1 MKPPL
6 FWLNPPETPGIAAGV
21 LWPLSCVWSVLDNRR
36 WTRGAHQR
44 LPVPVVCVGNINMG
58 GTGKTPT
65 VIEVVTRL
73 IDLGKTPHIVSRGY
87 GGTLQGPVQV
97 RERGHLADEV
107 GDEPLLLA
115 AFAPCWVSK
124 DRGAGAEAAVAAGA
138 DVIVLDDG
146 MQNPS
151 LAVDLTILVTDA
163 QIGFGNQR
171 VFPAGPLRQTVE
183 AGLNRADLVLA
194 IGTPANRKKFFAG
207 LNLPADLPAVEGAL
221 EPLETG
227 MDWQGLRALAF
238 AGIGRPEKFFDTL
251 RSLGAD
257 IVATHSFADHQ
268 KLAPSMLRRM
278 EGEADTLHA
287 QMVTTEKDAVRLPAS
302 YRQKVL
308 TLPVRLQLEDPE
320 PLVEALQQIFEPAKS

>member
-6 FWLNPPETPGIAAGV
+6 FWINPPEKPGIAARM
-21 LWPLSCVWSVLDNRR
+21 LWPLSCVWSFLDKRR
-36 WTRGAHQR
+36 WVQGAHLR
-44 LPVPVVCVGNINMG
+44 LPVPVVCIGNINMG

-87 GGTLQGPVQV
+87 GGTLQGPIQV
-97 RERGHLADEV
+97 SERGHSADEV

-124 DRGAGAEAAVAAGA
+124 DRGAGAQAAVAAGA

-151 LAVDLTILVTDA
+151 LAVDLTVLVADA

-183 AGLNRADLVLA
+183 AGLDRADLVLA
-194 IGTPANRKKFFAG
+194 IGAVASRKLFFAS
-207 LNLPADLPAVEGAL
+207 LSLPVDTPTAGGAL

-227 MDWQGLRALAF
+227 MEWQGLRALAF

-251 RSLGAD
+251 RALGAD
-257 IVATHSFADHQ
+257 IVASHSFADHQ

-278 EGEADTLHA
+278 EGEADALHA
-287 QMVTTEKDAVRLPAS
+287 QMVTTEKDAVRLPVS

-308 TLPVRLQLEDPE
+308 TLPVRLQLDDPE
-320 PLVEALQQIFEPAKS
+320 PLVMALQKVFKPVQS